1 MPLFPPFV
9 HTEQIMC
16 STKMSKL
23 PAGITQSGS
32 TCGFSVLWQDL
43 YLIFYFLFCSL
54 FEDNKCNKKH
64 LLSLAAE
71 HLFIWNWAI
80 FRTEGRGLLL
90 IMKAEILLRSQHIR
104 FEVLFLSQRACPSVS
119 GNKCQLE
126 HKIKILTNLCVLIS
140 TESTFCSLRKQTV
153 QALSAVIIVAL
164 NQRELSKTAFGKS
177 LFFFFLFLRNLK

>member
-80 FRTEGRGLLL
+80 FRTVGRGLLL

-126 HKIKILTNLCVLIS
+126 HTKS
-140 TESTFCSLRKQTV
+140 RFWQTYV
-153 QALSAVIIVAL
+153 
-164 NQRELSKTAFGKS
+164 
-177 LFFFFLFLRNLK
+177 FLFLLRAPSAVWGSRLSKHFLL